1 MVNYYKIMSIGKH
14 YRQAVLAVINLKGG
28 TSKTTTAVFLAHAL
42 HEQGRTVALV
52 DADPQASAST
62 WKEAAEQPF
71 PFPVYPLP
79 SKRLHLEMADQ
90 LGERFNAVVID
101 TPPLEQ
107 QTGIVMA
114 ALRVATL
121 AVVPVA
127 PTAIE
132 IERVYAVR
140 QVFED
145 VAAARSDG
153 QPPAAGVL
161 FTRTIPNASSTEAYR
176 VQLTADGFWVLN
188 SSVGRLERFGQA
200 YGENITDAAQT
211 AYGDAVG
218 ELLAREVV
226 A

>member
-1 MVNYYKIMSIGKH
+1 MIGRHHK
-14 YRQAVLAVINLKGG
+14 RAILAVINLKGG

-42 HEQGRTVALV
+42 HEQGRRVLLV
-52 DADPQASAST
+52 DADPQASAAT
-62 WKEAAEQPF
+62 WHESAPEPF
-71 PFPVYPLP
+71 PFPVLRLP
-79 SKRLHLEMADQ
+79 SKRLHVELPDHLREQ
-90 LGERFNAVVID
+90 YTAVVID

-107 QTGIVMA
+107 QTGIVTA

-121 AVVPVA
+121 VVVPVS

-140 QVFED
+140 QVLD
-145 VAAARSDG
+145 DAAGFTASG
-153 QPPAAGVL
+153 EALSAGVL

-176 VQLTADGFWVLN
+176 EQLTADGFWVLK
-188 SSVGRLERFGQA
+188 STVGRLERFGQA
-200 YGENITDAAQT
+200 YAENVIDASKT
-211 AYGDAVG
+211 AYGDAVI